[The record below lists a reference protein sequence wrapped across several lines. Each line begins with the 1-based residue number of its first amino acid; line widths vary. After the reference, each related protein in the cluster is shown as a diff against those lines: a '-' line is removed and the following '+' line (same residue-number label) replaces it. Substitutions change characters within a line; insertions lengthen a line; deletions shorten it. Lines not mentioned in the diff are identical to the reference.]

1 MNEILVVDK
10 PQNCTSR
17 DVVNFIC
24 KKFNT
29 RKVGHTGTLDPMA
42 TGVLVILIGKYTN
55 LVEVITA
62 YDKVY
67 EAEITL
73 GILTDTLDSTG
84 NVLKEEKVAVKT
96 CEIKKVLKNMIGN
109 YKQTV
114 PIYSAVKVNGKKLYE
129 YARSGEKVTLPI
141 REVEI
146 KSLEIISDIVKKDDK
161 IIFKIKTK
169 VSKGTYIRALINDIA
184 TNLNTVGIMS
194 SLRRIKQGN
203 IDISEANTINQIEND
218 NYCFYDINKCLNE
231 IYSVDV
237 NEELFYKIKNGVQLQ
252 NIYNADIILFKYK
265 DNNIAI
271 YKNSNNVLKMWK
283 YLL

>member
-265 DNNIAI
+265 NNNIAI